1 MEWCVVKTGAELFD
15 LLHAYGLGIL
25 LAHACGMPVE
35 VTDTG
40 CSYTLAG
47 HVSAQPCG
55 PLDLVDEALAL
66 PTPQEVAA
74 ARLLDAGVPV
84 PVANLDG
91 LLTVLFTTPG
101 AIRALSVA
109 DVLRKARHDG
119 STVSRAITKARVA
132 LARWKDFV
140 SREPSHG
147 AESWFERVL
156 RDYDPATPALPVPA
170 DARPERDLSLVMMLD
185 PSFSYSTHRPRSD
198 GLVSHKTQIA
208 IRGTR
213 FAVFLAQVGAARF
226 LRAHR
231 VGGDLVNCYVPKAD
245 RIRLDRDT
253 RLPLLAGAST
263 EASQAALVQWLA
275 YASSAAHV
283 AHMRWTGLAYQTI
296 QTQGAQ
302 QSIPRGQA
310 CLDLTWLASLPDQS
324 REPLCSF
331 WRILLDLSPERRPC
345 EVDALVDA
353 LSSRSQSRW
362 EAHLLEVA
370 RRIHALPATLR
381 SYTLTEVKEVT
392 AHMQTPSPALL
403 KKALEQKA
411 GTLRF
416 GQALRLL
423 GEFNAAA
430 LRDLVEDLE
439 TVTTLDHLISTL
451 AHAVQACQLA
461 AAKTRFMLVPDED
474 DLGPLLVDVDQSS
487 PQTIARFL
495 VLLSALRYPRLS
507 EQQQDI
513 GRLTRLVL
521 LLTTALATLL
531 PVDEEEQGAPT
542 PVSSNE
548 MARAPGQDIIPAVTR
563 QQKEEDNHA

>member
-1 MEWCVVKTGAELFD
+1 MKWCVVKTGAELFD

-25 LAHACGMPVE
+25 LAHACGQPVE
-35 VTDTG
+35 VMNTG

-47 HVSAQPCG
+47 HVSAQPSG
-55 PLDLVDEALAL
+55 PFDLVDEALAL
-66 PTPQEVAA
+66 PTPQEVEA

-101 AIRALSVA
+101 AVRALSVA
-109 DVLRKARHDG
+109 DLLWKARRDDSVAERAIRKARL
-119 STVSRAITKARVA
+119 A

-140 SREPSHG
+140 SKEPSHG
-147 AESWFERVL
+147 TESWFECVL
-156 RDYDPATPALPVPA
+156 RDYDPVAPAVPVPA

-198 GLVSHKTQIA
+198 GLVSHKTQVA

-213 FAVFLAQVGAARF
+213 FAVLLAQVGAARF
-226 LRAHR
+226 LRAQR

-245 RIRLDRDT
+245 RIRLDGDT
-253 RLPLLAGAST
+253 HLPLLGGAST

-275 YASSAAHV
+275 YAGSAVHV
-283 AHMRWTGLAYQTI
+283 AHARWTGLAYQTI
-296 QTQGAQ
+296 QTQGTQ
-302 QSIPRGQA
+302 QSIPRGQG

-324 REPLCSF
+324 REPLRSF
-331 WRILLDLSPERRPC
+331 WWSLLALSPERRPC

-353 LSSRSQSRW
+353 LSTRSQSRW
-362 EAHLLEVA
+362 ETHLLEVA
-370 RRIHALPATLR
+370 RRIHAAPATLR
-381 SYTLTEVKEVT
+381 SYTLAEVKEVT
-392 AHMQTPSPALL
+392 THMQTSSPALL

-439 TVTTLDHLISTL
+439 AVTTLDHLISVL

-474 DLGPLLVDVDQSS
+474 DLGPLLTDVEQSS

-495 VLLSALRYPRLS
+495 VLLSALRYPRLT
-507 EQQQDI
+507 EQQQDM
-513 GRLTRLVL
+513 GRLTRLVF

-531 PVDEEEQGAPT
+531 PVDEEEQSAPT
-542 PVSSNE
+542 LASSDQ
-548 MARAPGQDIIPAVTR
+548 MVRAPEQDIIPAVNR
-563 QQKEEDNHA
+563 QKKEEDNHA